1 MYRSIQIC
9 RAVAALLVVL
19 LHLAVYFANPKYF
32 GLSGIDAL
40 FTFGRSGVE
49 FFFVLSGFIITFVH
63 WSDFGNPAKLL
74 TYAKKR
80 AIRIYPTYWIIFAA
94 VYLVAASPLGSGVRL
109 DLPTLVKTL
118 ALLPQA
124 SSDPISGT
132 SSPILIV
139 AWSLQY
145 EILFYL
151 LMAVFIV
158 DRRIGGLICALLL
171 INMLAC
177 RAGACLVFAPYLQT
191 TFVLLFG
198 LGAAIAFI
206 CKTSVKV
213 RHPLFL
219 AGIGACTFVVSAII
233 NVVTGE
239 QPILAYGIA
248 SAVMVLGFV
257 KAEDYGKLKIKQDWA
272 VSLGDASYALYLI
285 HYPVVSILCRLAVRS
300 GLHGAVGA
308 AVAAP
313 VIVTACVA
321 ASIGFNRLVERP
333 LLRAFAGRRSVPV
346 PATPVRN

>member
-19 LHLAVYFANPKYF
+19 LHITAYYANPKYF
-32 GLSGIDAL
+32 GLSGIDHL

-63 WSDFGNPAKLL
+63 WSDFGNPSRILI
-74 TYAKKR
+74 YAKKR
-80 AIRIYPTYWIIFAA
+80 AIRIYPTFWIIFAC
-94 VYLVAASPLGSGVRL
+94 VYLIAASPLGSGVRL
-109 DLPTLVKTL
+109 DIPTLLKTL

-151 LMAVFIV
+151 LMGVFIV
-158 DRRIGGLICALLL
+158 SRPIGTLISALVLT
-171 INMLAC
+171 NMLAC
-177 RAGACLVFAPYLQT
+177 QADACVVSAPYLHT

-198 LGAAIAFI
+198 LGAATAYI
-206 CKTSVKV
+206 CKTSAKV

-219 AGIGACTFVVSAII
+219 AGIGACTFVAFGIWH
-233 NVVTGE
+233 VVTGV
-239 QPILAYGIA
+239 QPVLGYGIA

-257 KAEDYGKLKIKQDWA
+257 KAEDEGKLKVKQDWA

-285 HYPVVSILCRLAVRS
+285 HYPLVSILCRLAVRI
-300 GLHGAVGA
+300 GLHGAIGA
-308 AVAAP
+308 AIAAP
-313 VIVTACVA
+313 VIVTVCVA
-321 ASIGFNRLVERP
+321 ASIGFNRFVERP
-333 LLRAFAGRRSVPV
+333 LLRAFSGRRSVQTTAVPV
-346 PATPVRN
+346 GN